1 MGAGYSGYGRK
12 TTMKNFLHGAML
24 ITDLDGTLLNSD
36 GSLTKQDMDALF
48 SLGRKGVVRVIATG
62 RSLYS
67 YNAVAGN
74 RLPVDYVIFSTGA
87 GVIACSDG
95 QLIRKIHLDPEA
107 VLSAVQIFMEF
118 GLDFMVHEPIPDN
131 HRFVYFDTGRNNP
144 DFHRRLARY
153 SEFCQP
159 LDHAT
164 SNIGP
169 ATQLLA
175 VISHDNSASV
185 LKTLRSKLT
194 GYSVIRSTSPLDGKS
209 TWIEV
214 FAPGVSKSQCASWL
228 ADRLK
233 IDKELVL
240 AVGNDYN
247 DMDLLEWAGTSFLVD
262 NAPDMLKNRFVSV
275 ASHDHGGVS
284 DAIHQ
289 WLAMLHGPEI
299 RTRKI
304 EMGSCR

>member
-1 MGAGYSGYGRK
+1 
-12 TTMKNFLHGAML
+12 MKDSLPGAML

-36 GSLTKQDMDALF
+36 GSLTKQDLDALF
-48 SLGRKGVVRVIATG
+48 SLGHKGVVRVIATG

-67 YNAVAGN
+67 FKVVAGN

-87 GVIACSDG
+87 GVIACPDG
-95 QLIRKIHLDPEA
+95 RLIRKIHLDSGA

-118 GLDFMVHEPIPDN
+118 GLDFMVHQPIPDN
-131 HRFVYFDTGRNNP
+131 HRFVYYDTGGDNP

-159 LDHAT
+159 LDNAT
-164 SNIGP
+164 FNIGS
-169 ATQLLA
+169 ASQLLA
-175 VISHDNSASV
+175 VVNYDNSASV
-185 LKTLRSKLT
+185 LKALRSKLT

-214 FAPGVSKSQCASWL
+214 FAPGVSKSQCAAWL
-228 ADRLK
+228 ADRLN
-233 IDKELVL
+233 IDKERVL

-247 DMDLLEWAGTSFLVD
+247 DLDLLEWAGTAFLVD

-284 DAIHQ
+284 EAIHL
-289 WLAMLHGPEI
+289 WLADA
-299 RTRKI
+299 TRP
-304 EMGSCR
+304 RN